1 MTAAEILRE
10 DLMRAERRK
19 NEPFRREWAVSNVA
33 TLSSKS
39 ELLYDTFV
47 LPPVGTNILQLV
59 HKEED
64 NNVYVAEKE
73 HINVSGNHSLDVL
86 NLSTNDANKVLEPS
100 IDFSSSDDECFI
112 DLCDKQCAMI
122 IPMPQLVKKTDSF
135 FWIKILGLKIRNC
148 FPLPLKKMNSN
159 CYVLSILWGI

>member
-1 MTAAEILRE
+1 MTAAEMLRE

-86 NLSTNDANKVLEPS
+86 NLSTNDANKATLKPS
-100 IDFSSSDDECFI
+100 IDFPLSDDECFI
-112 DLCDKQCAMI
+112 DLCDKEELCDSAMI
-122 IPMPQLVKKTDSF
+122 IPIPQHVKETDSS
-135 FWIKILGLKIRNC
+135 ILEKLLVLKINNY
-148 FPLPLKKMNSN
+148 FLLPLKKMS
-159 CYVLSILWGI
+159 